1 MSKEEL
7 QAALDELRIAR
18 IYIDRAITSLTDL
31 LHTPTPQELSL
42 QLAELE
48 GWAEMEKY
56 MGGRGRGNGH

>member
-1 MSKEEL
+1 MDKQEL
-7 QAALDELRIAR
+7 QAALKELRIAR
-18 IYIDRAITSLTDL
+18 DNIDRAIASLNDL

-56 MGGRGRGNGH
+56 MSGRGRGNGH